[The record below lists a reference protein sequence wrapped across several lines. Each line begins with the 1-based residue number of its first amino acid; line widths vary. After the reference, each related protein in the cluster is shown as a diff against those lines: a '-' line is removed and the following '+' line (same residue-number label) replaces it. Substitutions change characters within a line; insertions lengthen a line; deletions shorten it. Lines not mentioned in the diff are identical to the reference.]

1 MVHMPQSGQQVW
13 GSNPSICNPSPFPK
27 VVPPPLPHIK
37 KKKVTN
43 NKMVKCTVSKI
54 RNNCD
59 DFELAQ
65 NVGCKYDIAFKDC
78 FRNR

>member
-1 MVHMPQSGQQVW
+1 MGRKKSKKQV
-13 GSNPSICNPSPFPK
+13 GPHVKNPPKPSTINGF
-27 VVPPPLPHIK
+27 VFYFTALRNE
-37 KKKVTN
+37 VTN
-43 NKMVKCTVSKI
+43 NKMVKCAVLKV